1 MKNAYSVIIRP
12 VVTEK
17 ATRLADLEN
26 KYSFRVEPRANKH
39 DIKRAVEDIFNVKVL
54 AVNTMIVRGKFKR
67 TRTRAAGRTPNWKK
81 AVVTLRSGDRI
92 DLL

>member
-1 MKNAYSVIIRP
+1 MKDPYRIIVRP

-26 KYSFRVEPRANKH
+26 KYSFRVEPHANKH
-39 DIKRAVEDIFNVKVL
+39 DIKRAVENIFSVKVV

-67 TRTRAAGRTPNWKK
+67 TRTQAAGRTPNWKK
-81 AVVTLRSGDRI
+81 AVVKLRPGDKI

>member
-1 MKNAYSVIIRP
+1 MCRKILCRLGNWP
-12 VVTEK
+12 VVK

-26 KYSFRVEPRANKH
+26 KYSFRVDPRANKH
-39 DIKRAVEDIFNVKVL
+39 EIKRAGEEIFNVKVVS
-54 AVNTMIVRGKFKR
+54 VNTMLVRGKFKR

-81 AVVTLRSGDRI
+81 AVVTLRSGDKI